1 MRVTVKK
8 PGTCLLMSLTF
19 LSLTACGG
27 LKDILAPEAYPVTQ
41 SDVAVASEPSRA
53 SSDQLDNSRNRV
65 ESSEQIDFPQLPEPL
80 PDQVS
85 GSRPAPEL
93 GTNPLPPD
101 YRSND
106 EGNVDRDDLTKRM
119 TGGVTS
125 NGLVY
130 TSSSTD
136 ELLNFLRWRNEKVD
150 PVTRNS
156 NMQAAASVRE
166 AIFSRDHFSD
176 EIFLTLKVS
185 DGGKDTQA
193 YNLAGFL
200 GQDKAAQLR
209 RVRSA
214 NGEITTG
221 TRPIEGTAKCV
232 DFDGGCENIF
242 VRLKIGEK
250 GSSAIINVVFRNS
263 VADVFFDFPVEKSDN
278 PDYMEI
284 KDFVLNT
291 VRKYDT
297 SDKIKSVHMSSWEVV
312 NGRSE
317 VKVFIRGFNNELLA
331 FGAPLLAPETG
342 TRVNLRLSRIARE
355 QHADLDLGPGIETK
369 LNYANMI
376 GDGRLVAN
384 NGLGQVRMAFKL
396 RNLSGHQQ
404 NHFTATF
411 MRRIKPIVDLTND
424 HLK

>member
-1 MRVTVKK
+1 MRFASKT
-8 PGTCLLMSLTF
+8 PGTILLMSLACS
-19 LSLTACGG
+19 SLLACGG
-27 LKDILAPEAYPVTQ
+27 LKDILAPETAPTVK
-41 SDVAVASEPSRA
+41 SEVAMLNETSEA
-53 SSDQLDNSRNRV
+53 V
-65 ESSEQIDFPQLPEPL
+65 DFPPLPEPL

-85 GSRPAPEL
+85 GGRPAPAL

-119 TGGVTS
+119 TGGVTW

-150 PVTRNS
+150 PVTRS
-156 NMQAAASVRE
+156 YNMEAAASVRE
-166 AIFSRDHFSD
+166 AIFSWDHFSD
-176 EIFLTLKVS
+176 EIFVTLKVS
-185 DGGKDTQA
+185 EKGGDSVA
-193 YNLAGFL
+193 YNLSGSL
-200 GQDKAAQLR
+200 GQEKAVQLKW
-209 RVRSA
+209 VRSA

-221 TRPIEGTAKCV
+221 VRPIEGSVKCV
-232 DFDGGCENIF
+232 DFDGGCESIF

-263 VADVFFDFPVEKSDN
+263 IADVFFDFPVENSDN
-278 PDYMEI
+278 AAYMEI

-291 VRKYDT
+291 VKKLET
-297 SDKIKSVHMSSWEVV
+297 KDKIKSVRMSSWEVV
-312 NGRSE
+312 NGRAE
-317 VKVFIRGFNNELLA
+317 VKLFIRGFNNELLA

-342 TRVNLRLSRIARE
+342 TRVNLRLSRIAKE
-355 QHADLDLGPGIETK
+355 QQADLDLSPGVETK

-376 GDGRLVAN
+376 SDGRLVAN
-384 NGLGQVRMAFKL
+384 NGLGQVRIALKM
-396 RNLSGHQQ
+396 RNISSDQQ

-424 HLK
+424 QLK

>member
-1 MRVTVKK
+1 
-8 PGTCLLMSLTF
+8 MSLACS
-19 LSLTACGG
+19 SLLACGG
-27 LKDILAPEAYPVTQ
+27 LKDILAPETAPTVK
-41 SDVAVASEPSRA
+41 SEVAMLNETSEA
-53 SSDQLDNSRNRV
+53 V
-65 ESSEQIDFPQLPEPL
+65 DFPPLPEPL

-85 GSRPAPEL
+85 GGWPAPAL

-119 TGGVTS
+119 TGGVTW

-150 PVTRNS
+150 PVTRS
-156 NMQAAASVRE
+156 YNMEAAASVRE
-166 AIFSRDHFSD
+166 AIFSWDHFSD
-176 EIFLTLKVS
+176 EIFVTLKVS
-185 DGGKDTQA
+185 EKGGDSVA
-193 YNLAGFL
+193 YNLSGSL
-200 GQDKAAQLR
+200 GQEKAAQLKW
-209 RVRSA
+209 VRSA

-221 TRPIEGTAKCV
+221 VRPIEGSVKCV
-232 DFDGGCENIF
+232 DFDGGCESIF

-263 VADVFFDFPVEKSDN
+263 IADVFFDFPVENSDN
-278 PDYMEI
+278 AAYMEI

-291 VRKYDT
+291 VKKLET
-297 SDKIKSVHMSSWEVV
+297 KDKIKSVRMSSWEVV
-312 NGRSE
+312 NGRAE
-317 VKVFIRGFNNELLA
+317 VKLFIRGFNNELLA

-342 TRVNLRLSRIARE
+342 TRVNLRLSRIAKE
-355 QHADLDLGPGIETK
+355 QQADLDLSPGVETK

-376 GDGRLVAN
+376 SDGRLVAN
-384 NGLGQVRMAFKL
+384 NGLGQVRIALKM
-396 RNLSGHQQ
+396 RNISSDQQ

-424 HLK
+424 QLK

>member
-1 MRVTVKK
+1 MRFASKK
-8 PGTCLLMSLTF
+8 PGTILLMSLACS
-19 LSLTACGG
+19 SLLACGG
-27 LKDILAPEAYPVTQ
+27 LKDILAPETAPTVK
-41 SDVAVASEPSRA
+41 SEVAMLNETSEA
-53 SSDQLDNSRNRV
+53 V
-65 ESSEQIDFPQLPEPL
+65 DFPPLPEPL

-85 GSRPAPEL
+85 GGWPAPAL

-119 TGGVTS
+119 TGGVTW

-150 PVTRNS
+150 PVTRS
-156 NMQAAASVRE
+156 YNMEAAASVRE
-166 AIFSRDHFSD
+166 AIFSWDHFSD
-176 EIFLTLKVS
+176 EIFVTLKVS
-185 DGGKDTQA
+185 EKGGDSVA
-193 YNLAGFL
+193 YNLSGSL
-200 GQDKAAQLR
+200 GQEKAAQLKW
-209 RVRSA
+209 VRSA

-221 TRPIEGTAKCV
+221 VRPIEGSVKCV
-232 DFDGGCENIF
+232 DFDGGCESIF

-263 VADVFFDFPVEKSDN
+263 IADVFFDFPVENSDN
-278 PDYMEI
+278 AAYMEI

-291 VRKYDT
+291 VKKLET
-297 SDKIKSVHMSSWEVV
+297 KDKIKSVRMSSWEVV
-312 NGRSE
+312 NGRAE
-317 VKVFIRGFNNELLA
+317 VKLFIRGFNNELLA

-342 TRVNLRLSRIARE
+342 TRVNLRLSRIAKE
-355 QHADLDLGPGIETK
+355 QQADLDLSPGVETK

-376 GDGRLVAN
+376 SDGRLVAN
-384 NGLGQVRMAFKL
+384 NGLGQVRIALKM
-396 RNLSGHQQ
+396 RNISSDQQ

-424 HLK
+424 QLK